1 MKKAI
6 LIVPLIILLTFLL
19 SGCFKFDINAGIDAD
34 FTAYLTYSI
43 ELDIT
48 EVDSRYQDIIKNA
61 LNRIGWHYQ
70 EDYGFI
76 VSLNLEDDPCI
87 LTMTRRVTNN
97 NFEQAF
103 ISLEELLI
111 DEDITVF
118 MQVDMAFE
126 SIERQNRYLITAVT
140 DIPQIIK
147 LSNVE
152 ELSPALLQ
160 QFDDAVKTGSGT
172 VTITLPVSEIVTSSH
187 SINMWY
193 NQASMEAPL
202 SYTGQTALELS
213 GVLNFDRDGT
223 PAGTVDEIIRE
234 QTMFRNYAAIAA
246 CTITAIMLIILLVN
260 VLRKKRY

>member
-1 MKKAI
+1 MKKTF

-19 SGCFKFDINAGIDAD
+19 SGCFKLDISAGVDTD

-48 EVDSRYQDIIKNA
+48 DIDSRYQDIIKNA

-76 VSLNLEDDPCI
+76 VSLNLEDDPCT
-87 LTMTRRVTNN
+87 LTMTRRVPNSS
-97 NFEQAF
+97 FEQAF
-103 ISLEELLI
+103 KSLEELLI
-111 DEDITVF
+111 DENITVF

-126 SIERQNRYLITAVT
+126 SVERQNRYLLNAIT
-140 DIPQIIK
+140 DIPQVLK

-152 ELSPALLQ
+152 ELSPALFQ
-160 QFDDAVKTGSGT
+160 QFEEAIKTGTGT
-172 VTITLPVSEIVTSSH
+172 VTITLPSSEIVTSSH

-193 NQASMEAPL
+193 NQASMEVPL
-202 SYTGQTALELS
+202 SYSGQTVLELS

-223 PAGTVDEIIRE
+223 PAGTVDEIIRKQE
-234 QTMFRNYAAIAA
+234 MFRNYAIIAA
-246 CTITAIMLIILLVN
+246 CAITVIMLIILLVN
-260 VLRKKRY
+260 ALRKKRY